1 MSSKRRTRRFFDEF
15 DEFFREIEEEFEELF
30 KENFEKIEAL
40 SSSEKKTPLVYGF
53 RLTIGPDGVPHFE
66 EFGNVK
72 RSGFRPK
79 ISEEREPL
87 VDIFE
92 SGNILTVVA
101 ELPGVEKDK
110 IELKVKDN
118 KLIIKASNGER
129 KYYKEIEL
137 PKPVKKDS
145 AKAQYKNGV
154 LEVKFE
160 VEQPSKSE
168 EGEKI
173 KVE

>member
-1 MSSKRRTRRFFDEF
+1 MSSKKRSRKIFDMF
-15 DEFFREIEEEFEELF
+15 DDFFREIEEEFEELF
-30 KENFEKIEAL
+30 REEFEQRGERK
-40 SSSEKKTPLVYGF
+40 SPLVYGF
-53 RLTIGPDGVPHFE
+53 RLTIGPDGIPHFE

-72 RSGFRPK
+72 RAGIRPK

-92 SGNILTVVA
+92 SGNMLTVVA

-110 IELKVKDN
+110 IDVKVQNN

-137 PKPVKKDS
+137 PKPVKKDT

-160 VEQPSKSE
+160 LEEKKGGEEQ
-168 EGEKI
+168 KI

>member
-1 MSSKRRTRRFFDEF
+1 MSSRKKSRRFSDIF

-30 KENFEKIEAL
+30 SEDFERIEKMSKDMKGA
-40 SSSEKKTPLVYGF
+40 PLVYGF

-72 RSGFRPK
+72 RTGFRPK

-92 SGNILTVVA
+92 SGNTLTVIA

-110 IELKVKDN
+110 IDVNVQDN
-118 KLIIKASNGER
+118 KLIIRASNGER
-129 KYYKEIEL
+129 KYYKEVEL
-137 PKPVKKDS
+137 PKPVKKET

-154 LEVKFE
+154 LEIKFE
-160 VEQPSKSE
+160 LEEKKSE
-168 EGEKI
+168 EGHKI
-173 KVE
+173 KIE

>member
-1 MSSKRRTRRFFDEF
+1 MSSKKRSRKIFDIF
-15 DEFFREIEEEFEELF
+15 DDFFREIEEEFEELF
-30 KENFEKIEAL
+30 REEYEQRGERK
-40 SSSEKKTPLVYGF
+40 SPLVYGF
-53 RLTIGPDGVPHFE
+53 RLTIGPDGIPHFE

-72 RSGFRPK
+72 RAGIRPK

-92 SGNILTVVA
+92 SGNMLTVVA

-110 IELKVKDN
+110 IDVKVQNN

-137 PKPVKKDS
+137 PKPVKKDT

-160 VEQPSKSE
+160 LEEKKGGEEQ
-168 EGEKI
+168 KI

>member
-1 MSSKRRTRRFFDEF
+1 MSYKKKRTSPFDLIDDFFK
-15 DEFFREIEEEFEELF
+15 EIEDMFEEEFERM
-30 KENFEKIEAL
+30 EKL
-40 SSSEKKTPLVYGF
+40 SKDFTKSPLVYGF
-53 RLTIGPDGVPHFE
+53 RMTIGPDGVPHIE

-72 RSGFRPK
+72 RVGMKPK

-92 SGNILTVVA
+92 SGNLLTIVA

-110 IELKVKDN
+110 IDVKVVDS
-118 KLIIKASNGER
+118 KLIIRASNGDR

-137 PKPVKKDS
+137 PKPVKPET

-154 LEVKFE
+154 LEVKIE
-160 VEQPSKSE
+160 LKEWEKE
-168 EGEKI
+168 EGHKI
-173 KVE
+173 KIE